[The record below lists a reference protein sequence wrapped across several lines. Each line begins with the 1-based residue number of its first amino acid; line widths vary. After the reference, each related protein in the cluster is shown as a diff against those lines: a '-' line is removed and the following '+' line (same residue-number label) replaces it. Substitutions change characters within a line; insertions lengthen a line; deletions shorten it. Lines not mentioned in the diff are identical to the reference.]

1 MSAGGSP
8 RWLGILL
15 WALTPC
21 KTLVAL
27 RVQPD
32 RAVEDVLERIFR
44 IKDPAFKGIAP
55 LALEQAAAPERPPDA
70 EAITP

>member
-1 MSAGGSP
+1 MDP
-8 RWLGILL
+8 QH
-15 WALTPC
+15 C
-21 KTLVAL
+21 ETLAAP

-44 IKDPAFKGIAP
+44 IKDPAFKGISP

-70 EAITP
+70 EAIAP

>member
-1 MSAGGSP
+1 M
-8 RWLGILL
+8 
-15 WALTPC
+15 
-21 KTLVAL
+21 
-27 RVQPD
+27 
-32 RAVEDVLERIFR
+32 EDVLERIFR